1 VPLLRRLAPL
11 ALLTWL
17 PPASA
22 LADSSDEPSAPD
34 PMPVPRGLQLGARLG
49 YSLPVGPL
57 ASNPNLSTSLS
68 NLETATVPIGIDA
81 GYRFSPSTYLGGTLA
96 WGPGIAP
103 NSQGTCG
110 FGDSCF
116 RQDAQLRVDGRLY
129 LAPDAKKGGWL
140 GLGVGWEIAAFSD
153 SHLGHTITS
162 TLTGP
167 VFADLEL
174 GLDFRRDALAI
185 GPYIGVTLAEFVTEG
200 VNPATAPVSTSISDP
215 SIHAWVTLGLRGSY
229 GPW

>member
-1 VPLLRRLAPL
+1 
-11 ALLTWL
+11 
-17 PPASA
+17 
-22 LADSSDEPSAPD
+22 
-34 PMPVPRGLQLGARLG
+34 MPVPRGLQLGGRLG
-49 YSLPVGPL
+49 YSLPVGSI
-57 ASNPNLSTSLS
+57 SNNSTLSTSLS

-81 GYRFSPSTYLGGTLA
+81 GYRFSPSTYLGGTLT

-116 RQDAQLRVDGRLY
+116 RQDAQLRVEGRLY
-129 LAPDAKKGGWL
+129 FAPDARKGGWL

-153 SHLGHTITS
+153 SHQGNTITS

-167 VFADLEL
+167 VADVEL
-174 GLDFRRDALAI
+174 GLDFRSHGFAM
-185 GPYIGVTLAEFVTEG
+185 GPYLGLSVAEFLTEG
-200 VNPATAPVSTSISDP
+200 VNPAAAPVSTSISDP
-215 SIHAWVTLGLRGSY
+215 SIHAWITLGLRGSY